1 MARPEKIRLGDL
13 LVQQKLISLDQL
25 QFALEQQKRSGRKL
39 GRVLVDNAFVSED
52 QISEAVAKQLNIP
65 FINLK
70 YYNVNLEIVRRMP
83 ENQARRFRAVALEER
98 NGALLVGMADPTDL
112 FAFDEI
118 ARLLKRDIDL
128 AVVTE
133 GQLLETI
140 DRVYR
145 RTEEISGLAREVS
158 EDLGDSYI
166 DFGALSDTVGTE
178 EAPVVKLLQTMFDD
192 ATQVRA
198 SDIHIEPQES
208 RLQIRFRIDGA
219 LHLQTETDSKI
230 AAALALRLKLMSG
243 LDISEKRLPQDGRFN
258 MRVRDQAVD
267 VRISTMPTQ
276 YGESVVMRLLNQS
289 GSFLTLDKLGMPPDM
304 LKRFREIIR
313 RSNGMVLVTGPTG
326 SGKTTTLYAGL
337 AEINTIDQ
345 KIITVE
351 DPVEYR
357 LPGINQVQVNEKIEL
372 TFSRVLRS
380 ALRQDP
386 DVILVGEMR
395 DAETA
400 QIGMRAAMTGHLV
413 FSTLHTRDT
422 AGTLF
427 RLVDMGAPKYMVASS
442 VQAVLAQRLL
452 RRVCES
458 CSETHIPTP
467 QEAEWLE
474 AEGVARSDWG
484 TLLHGR
490 GCSHCNGTGY
500 HGRMGVYEMLEMGQE
515 LVDAAAHEDNTH
527 FHAGRARP
535 PEGQDPAR
543 CRPARNEAG
552 TYHCCGSDAHQQP
565 GGGLMPV
572 FSYKGRSARGD
583 LVQGSLEG
591 ADSGAIADQLLN
603 TGITP
608 TEIKHDLPGCAERQQ
623 PRGQFVETAVDESR
637 RSTRWS

>member
-1 MARPEKIRLGDL
+1 MARPEKVRLGDL
-13 LVQQKLISLDQL
+13 LVQQKLISLEQL
-25 QFALEQQKRSGRKL
+25 QFVLEQQKRSGRKL
-39 GRVLVDNAFVSED
+39 GRMLVDNGFVTED
-52 QISEAVAKQLNIP
+52 QISETLARQLNIP
-65 FINLK
+65 YINLK
-70 YYNVNLEIVRRMP
+70 YYNPNLEIMRSLP
-83 ENQARRFRAVALEER
+83 ENQARRFRALALEDR
-98 NGALLVGMADPTDL
+98 NGAILVGMTDPTDL
-112 FAFDEI
+112 FAFDELSRI
-118 ARLLKRDIDL
+118 LKRDIDL

-133 GQLLETI
+133 GQLLQTI

-145 RTEEISGLAREVS
+145 RTDEISGLARAVS
-158 EDLGDSYI
+158 EELGEGYI

-178 EAPVVKLLQTMFDD
+178 EAPVVKLLQTMFED
-192 ATQVRA
+192 AVQIGA
-198 SDIHIEPQES
+198 SDVHIEPQET

-219 LHLQTETDSKI
+219 LHLQTEADSKI
-230 AAALALRLKLMSG
+230 AGAIALRLKLMAG

-258 MRVRDQAVD
+258 IRVREQAID

-289 GSFLTLDKLGMPPDM
+289 GSFLTLDKLGMPPEM
-304 LKRFREIIR
+304 LRRFREIIR
-313 RSNGMVLVTGPTG
+313 RSSGMVLVTGPTG

-337 AEINTIDQ
+337 SEINTIEQ

-413 FSTLHTRDT
+413 FSTLHTRDS

-442 VQAVLAQRLL
+442 VQVVLAQRLL

-458 CSETHIPTP
+458 CREPHQPTP
-467 QEAEWLE
+467 QEVEWLE
-474 AEGVARSDWG
+474 VEGVARGEWG
-484 TLLHGR
+484 EPVHGR

-500 HGRMGVYEMLEMGQE
+500 HGRMGVYEMLEMTQD
-515 LVDAAAHEDNTH
+515 LADAAAHQDNSY
-527 FHAGRARP
+527 FMQAS
-535 PEGQDPAR
+535 
-543 CRPARNEAG
+543 RN
-552 TYHCCGSDAHQQP
+552 H
-565 GGGLMPV
+565 L
-572 FSYKGRSARGD
+572 KGRSMIDAALAEMKLGHT
-583 LVQGSLEG
+583 S
-591 ADSGAIADQLLN
+591 IAEVMHIRNQIED
-603 TGITP
+603 
-608 TEIKHDLPGCAERQQ
+608 
-623 PRGQFVETAVDESR
+623 
-637 RSTRWS
+637 